1 MIIWK
6 LEINIQGDDW
16 ENIENYFFKTGDE
29 AKAFKER
36 YEKEHT
42 KDDGSYIPTIS
53 SIEYYFEENDFNNL
67 KNEMTILDYENLFN
81 TKLKPNGKL
90 SIDDLETGMTV
101 WNETQGEYQRVRY
114 ISTHDLKNYHWC
126 DGWGND
132 IESDELYNYCKGVNN
147 D

>member
-6 LEINIQGDDW
+6 LEIEITGDDW
-16 ENIENYFFKTGDE
+16 ENTEKYFFKTIE
-29 AKAFKER
+29 ETKTFQEK

-67 KNEMTILDYENLFN
+67 KDEMTILDYENLFN
-81 TKLKPNGKL
+81 TKLKPNNKL
-90 SIDDLETGMTV
+90 SIDELETGMIV

-114 ISTHDLKNYHWC
+114 ISTHDLKDYHWC

-132 IESDELYNYCKGVNN
+132 IESDELYNYKLN
-147 D
+147 

>member
-6 LEINIQGDDW
+6 LEIEITGDDW
-16 ENIENYFFKTGDE
+16 ENTEKHFFKTNDE
-29 AKAFKER
+29 AKAFKEL

-42 KDDGSYIPTIS
+42 NPDGSYVPTIS

-67 KNEMTILDYENLFN
+67 KDEMTILDYENLFN

-90 SIDDLETGMTV
+90 SVDDLKTGMTI

-114 ISTHDLKNYHWC
+114 ISTHDLKDYHWC

-132 IESDELYNYCKGVNN
+132 IESDELYNYKLN
-147 D
+147 

>member
-6 LEINIQGDDW
+6 LEIEITGDDW
-16 ENIENYFFKTGDE
+16 ENTEKHFFKTNDE
-29 AKAFKER
+29 AEAFKEQ

-42 KDDGSYIPTIS
+42 QDTGSYIPTIS
-53 SIEYYFEENDFNNL
+53 SIDYYFEENDFNNL
-67 KNEMTILDYENLFN
+67 KDEMTILDYENLFN

-90 SIDDLETGMTV
+90 SVDDLETGMTV

-114 ISTHDLKNYHWC
+114 ISTHDLKDYHWC

-132 IESDELYNYCKGVNN
+132 IESDELYNYKLN
-147 D
+147 

>member
-6 LEINIQGDDW
+6 LEIEITGDDW
-16 ENIENYFFKTGDE
+16 ENTEKYFFKTIE
-29 AKAFKER
+29 ETKAFQEK
-36 YEKEHT
+36 YEKGHT

-53 SIEYYFEENDFNNL
+53 SITYYFEENDFNNL
-67 KNEMTILDYENLFN
+67 KDEMTILDYENLFN

-90 SIDDLETGMTV
+90 SVDDLETGMTV
-101 WNETQGEYQRVRY
+101 WSETQGEYQRVRY
-114 ISTHDLKNYHWC
+114 ISTHDLKNYHCC